1 MKKILGIAAL
11 SALSLPAFA
20 LDSTPRIDQRQANQ
34 ERRIEEGLRSGQLTR
49 NEAQRLREGQREIRR
64 MERQALADGR
74 ISPREAARIEQ
85 AQDIEDRRIAQE
97 RHDRQARRY

>member
-1 MKKILGIAAL
+1 
-11 SALSLPAFA
+11 
-20 LDSTPRIDQRQANQ
+20 
-34 ERRIEEGLRSGQLTR
+34 LTR